1 MAASDVYELLNGKHE
16 DNQIIYQKM
25 REKKEKQIDNFV
37 EKHGSAPLQRSSEWF
52 LMRST
57 VVGASELAALVG
69 MSNMEALKLSQEK
82 KEARATRHIR
92 THNAGGERYSKTW
105 Q

>member
-69 MSNMEALKLSQEK
+69 MSKYGSFETVARK
-82 KEARATRHIR
+82 KRGQS
-92 THNAGGERYSKTW
+92 NSSYSNS
-105 Q
+105 